1 MRKSLLAATAAV
13 AVGSSALAHP
23 TDDTLCDRT
32 SGSVHSYLQST
43 FVGLIFPIG
52 DSGIIRSFDKG
63 PVDTFYHFVE
73 RGTHNYVCTSTFRVA
88 ADKGP
93 KVMRVD
99 WRVQDLGRGRVNM
112 PDNLQIREIE

>member
-73 RGTHNYVCTSTFRVA
+73 RGTHNYVCTSTFRWLLT
-88 ADKGP
+88 
-93 KVMRVD
+93 KVQRS
-99 WRVQDLGRGRVNM
+99 
-112 PDNLQIREIE
+112 